1 MDDATFKRAIYTEL
15 ESVRSICEEFE
26 KKAGQRAD
34 RGSDL
39 AVDEDRFPDI
49 WATSLAHR
57 GLTHACE
64 CIEAAGALMLNGV
77 WSYPQYALLRAAYES
92 AGATVWLLLPEETDT
107 RLARLIYQHR
117 ESWKYS
123 SKAYSGTP
131 LDDDGEHEARQQWAT
146 DAAARLQIDLSQGN
160 PRGYE
165 KLIQSID
172 DLPRRPESLLTAWQL
187 CSGVSHAK
195 TWAMSE
201 VIVQVESTEL
211 HEHARLVAYE
221 PNLDVFLTMLRT
233 ARRAVQYAG
242 VLYQIRTTTRP
253 HSMVLELVEN
263 TTVDGGSANS

>member
-15 ESVRSICEEFE
+15 ESVQRIREEFE
-26 KKAGQRAD
+26 KKAGQRAEK
-34 RGSDL
+34 GGDL
-39 AVDEDRFPDI
+39 AADEERFPEI
-49 WATSLAHR
+49 WATSLAQR
-57 GLTHACE
+57 GLAHACE

-92 AGATVWLLLPEETDT
+92 AGATVWLLVPEDTDT

-131 LDDDGEHEARQQWAT
+131 LDDGGEHEERQRWAT
-146 DAAARLQIDLSQGN
+146 DVAARLQINLSQGN

-165 KLIQSID
+165 KLIESID
-172 DLPRRPESLLTAWQL
+172 DLPGRPESLLTAWQL

-195 TWAMSE
+195 TWALNT

-211 HEHARLVAYE
+211 YEHGRLVACE
-221 PNLDVFLTMLRT
+221 PDLDLFLTMLRT
-233 ARRAVQYAG
+233 ARRAVQYAA
-242 VLYQIRTTTRP
+242 VLYQIRTAARP
-253 HSMVLELVEN
+253 HSMALNLVES
-263 TTVDGGSANS
+263 TGDGGSANS